1 MSRLQ
6 IQSQDVPSAA
16 RGTTRL
22 RNRNPT
28 SGHLMLLLHLL
39 RGAHCYV
46 QKCCWGL
53 SSRQRDLPGA
63 QPRTSQSGSDDESFR
78 GVDSTNHLEG
88 TCKKEP
94 CDSMTPM
101 ASKTWSCIV
110 PPPAA
115 LQLYYHTLHCL
126 LPGKLPPPDQPPL
139 HFKSHSANV
148 LHKFFA
154 QGIFTVK
161 FPTVMQ
167 NTRMSQQWNKRKS
180 QV

>member
-6 IQSQDVPSAA
+6 SQSQDVPSAA

-22 RNRNPT
+22 RNRNPA

-63 QPRTSQSGSDDESFR
+63 QPRASQSGSADESFR

-94 CDSMTPM
+94 CDSMTLWHQKLGAVLYLPQQHC
-101 ASKTWSCIV
+101 SCIITHFTV
-110 PPPAA
+110 CFQVNCH
-115 LQLYYHTLHCL
+115 LQINHHYILKVIL
-126 LPGKLPPPDQPPL
+126 LMYSIS
-139 HFKSHSANV
+139 F
-148 LHKFFA
+148 LHKA
-154 QGIFTVK
+154 SL
-161 FPTVMQ
+161 
-167 NTRMSQQWNKRKS
+167 R
-180 QV
+180 